1 MTDLA
6 GNGQQTTCLDKVRQD
21 ELDRALERC
30 NQWVASQPKR
40 AEAYSERALILLLR
54 GERREACSDLA
65 QALNLIQTTGSSDPV
80 LKHEL
85 TVRQAACS
93 TERSNAGKG

>member
-1 MTDLA
+1 
-6 GNGQQTTCLDKVRQD
+6 
-21 ELDRALERC
+21 
-30 NQWVASQPKR
+30 
-40 AEAYSERALILLLR
+40 LILLLR